1 VGEEPTP
8 EFAVQVAEQ
17 YQRLLDSLGE
27 ESLRKVAVWKMEG
40 FTADEIAEKLGCS
53 LRTVARKLDA
63 IRVIWSIESS

>member
-1 VGEEPTP
+1 
-8 EFAVQVAEQ
+8 
-17 YQRLLDSLGE
+17 
-27 ESLRKVAVWKMEG
+27 MEG